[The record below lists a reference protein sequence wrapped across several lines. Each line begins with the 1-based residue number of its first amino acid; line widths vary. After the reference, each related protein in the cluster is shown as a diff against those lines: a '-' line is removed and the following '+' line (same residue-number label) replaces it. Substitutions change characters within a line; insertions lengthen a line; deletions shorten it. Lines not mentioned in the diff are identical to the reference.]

1 MAWVLTTLAAEVLYH
16 ILLRVLELSF
26 SQSNRPLNDPGTKK
40 HERLWKMRMLTPR
53 SALQRVEQF
62 LVRRV
67 YYLIISGTKID
78 RE

>member
-1 MAWVLTTLAAEVLYH
+1 MAWVLTTLAVEVLYH
-16 ILLRVLELSF
+16 ILLRVLELSS

-40 HERLWKMRMLTPR
+40 HKRMWKMRMLTPR

-67 YYLIISGTKID
+67 YSLIRSGTKID

>member
-1 MAWVLTTLAAEVLYH
+1 MAWVSTTLAVEVLYH
-16 ILLRVLELSF
+16 ILLRVLELSS
-26 SQSNRPLNDPGTKK
+26 SQSKRQLNDPGTKK
-40 HERLWKMRMLTPR
+40 HERMWKMRMLTPR

-67 YYLIISGTKID
+67 YSLIRSGTNID